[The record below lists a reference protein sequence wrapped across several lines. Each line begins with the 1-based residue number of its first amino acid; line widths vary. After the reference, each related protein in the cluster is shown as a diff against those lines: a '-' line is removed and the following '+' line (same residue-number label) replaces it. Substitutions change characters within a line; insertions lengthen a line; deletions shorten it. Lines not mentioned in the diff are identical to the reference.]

1 MQTRSP
7 EGEIAQGEVV
17 VTMMASDPAGIDGSG
32 GGGARGVGGA
42 SGAGLGS
49 LGTILSL
56 GGAGGG
62 VLDRAVLGLLA
73 VVALGMM
80 AMMVRKAG
88 KHVAPPKAEE
98 LAGSPPTLE
107 TKSDVVGEADET
119 ETAMTGILVGDEEL
133 KASKLKEQVSE
144 LIQKSPDTAVK
155 VLNRWVSVE
164 Q

>member
-1 MQTRSP
+1 
-7 EGEIAQGEVV
+7 
-17 VTMMASDPAGIDGSG
+17 MMM
-32 GGGARGVGGA
+32 
-42 SGAGLGS
+42 L
-49 LGTILSL
+49 
-56 GGAGGG
+56 
-62 VLDRAVLGLLA
+62 
-73 VVALGMM
+73 
-80 AMMVRKAG
+80 MVRKAG

-133 KASKLKEQVSE
+133 KATKLKEQVSE